1 MYTLNRKARPKNPTL
16 SSARPHIAQIRAGY
30 PRDGLVLFEN
40 RRGNNRAMTRSLAIL
55 RNKDGNIYV
64 EVKTRLVLLT
74 AEGMPALQNTY
85 QQIKREASFSKVPK
99 SFRTQKAVYCSKISN
114 IMSSKLFYAHIL
126 PYKKFQAYV
135 SLCL

>member
-16 SSARPHIAQIRAGY
+16 SSVRPRIAQIRAGY

-40 RRGNNRAMTRSLAIL
+40 RRGNNRAMTRPLAIL

-64 EVKTRLVLLT
+64 EVETRLVLLT

-99 SFRTQKAVYCSKISN
+99 VFVPKK
-114 IMSSKLFYAHIL
+114 
-126 PYKKFQAYV
+126 PYIVAKSQT
-135 SLCL
+135 L